1 MKKTFLLGLLLL
13 VTQSVTAN
21 SQTVELKANDLEN
34 KFKDAFPYRSGYAY
48 GVGHCYGFMAP
59 VGWKLDNSLA
69 SQGIAM
75 AFLPQNES
83 WNTADTAM
91 YTHSAA
97 YENTDEQKMVELQ
110 IADVQQM
117 YRAAGKNI
125 QAEYIQD
132 ILSASGE
139 KGSLWRFS
147 GYGEGLEELAAY
159 FPAKP
164 NLNYFI
170 AQVGGDT
177 DKQKVL
183 QVLIELAK
191 SYHQR
196 SECKPCQ
203 DTGCTVE

>member
-21 SQTVELKANDLEN
+21 SQTVELNANDLEN
-34 KFKDAFPYRSGYAY
+34 KFKDTLPSRSGYAY
-48 GVGHCYGFMAP
+48 GVGYCYGFMAP

-91 YTHSAA
+91 YTRSAA

-132 ILSASGE
+132 ILSTSGE

-177 DKQKVL
+177 DKQKAL

-191 SYHQR
+191 SYHRR

-203 DTGCTVE
+203 DTGCAVE

>member
-21 SQTVELKANDLEN
+21 SQTVELNANDLGN
-34 KFKDAFPYRSGYAY
+34 KFKDTLPSRSGYAY

-83 WNTADTAM
+83 WHTADTAM
-91 YTHSAA
+91 YTRSAA

-132 ILSASGE
+132 ILSTSGE

-177 DKQKVL
+177 DKQKAL

-191 SYHQR
+191 SYHRR

>member
-21 SQTVELKANDLEN
+21 SQTVELNANDLGN
-34 KFKDAFPYRSGYAY
+34 KFKDTLPSRSGYAY
-48 GVGHCYGFMAP
+48 GVGYCYGFMAP

-191 SYHQR
+191 SYHRR

-203 DTGCTVE
+203 DTGCAVE

>member
-21 SQTVELKANDLEN
+21 SQTV
-34 KFKDAFPYRSGYAY
+34 
-48 GVGHCYGFMAP
+48 
-59 VGWKLDNSLA
+59 
-69 SQGIAM
+69 
-75 AFLPQNES
+75 
-83 WNTADTAM
+83 DTAM
-91 YTHSAA
+91 YTRSAA

-125 QAEYIQD
+125 QAEHIQD

-177 DKQKVL
+177 DKQKAL

-191 SYHQR
+191 SYHRR

-203 DTGCTVE
+203 DTGCAVE